1 MNSLM
6 NAVKVLARRFQKVFQ
21 SRSPEEPTE
30 VITSTAYYYRLT
42 KIYVVTSSLIFLS
55 LALVVPLDE
64 GVPTPALTVVD
75 SKRIPIQHPTGGIIK
90 KAHVTEGQ
98 FVEAGSILIEFDE
111 QASIANF
118 EKANSTLRNI
128 ELSIDAQ
135 EKLITDMK
143 AIQASR
149 RTQLRLAEERLSG
162 LKSLMIDGFAT
173 VDQYNDQQTRVAELT
188 VLVASSQSE
197 LVRAVN
203 QLSDFKNSANSARE
217 VMKLAKEEKDR
228 GIILAPL
235 SGQIINLKVQAERA
249 VVTSGQVLMELVPQ
263 KPELVLEAKISPTFI
278 DRVNV
283 GDLVSAKFSL
293 FSHSPLLSIEAQVI
307 SVSSDITVETPN
319 SPPYYLVRAQLTE
332 DGKKQLGTRTMH
344 AGMPAEVVIIS
355 ERRTLAAYIFSPFLR
370 RIQSALVEQ

>member
-1 MNSLM
+1 M